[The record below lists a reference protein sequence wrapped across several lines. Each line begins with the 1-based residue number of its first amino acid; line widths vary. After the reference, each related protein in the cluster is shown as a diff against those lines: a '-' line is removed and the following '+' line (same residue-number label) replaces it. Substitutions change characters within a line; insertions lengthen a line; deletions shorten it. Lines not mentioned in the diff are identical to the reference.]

1 MKQYYYQNN
10 YGVVA
15 CKKVCRC
22 APIFNFFC
30 GPPKFFHRGKFI
42 PKIVI
47 FRDFCGCRPTFLK
60 LRTVKFGMR
69 VQTWDS
75 LYQAKFCKNRLRGY
89 TPFGQIYTK
98 NTNFGNFIFFKSTV
112 VKFGMRVGTRD
123 TLPKAKCCKN
133 RLRGYTPFGQIYTEN
148 YQFRRFW
155 GL

>member
-1 MKQYYYQNN
+1 MVSLHARRFVGVHLYSTFSVDPQNFSIGENLYQ
-10 YGVVA
+10 
-15 CKKVCRC
+15 KL
-22 APIFNFFC
+22 
-30 GPPKFFHRGKFI
+30 
-42 PKIVI
+42 I

-112 VKFGMRVGTRD
+112 VKFGMRVRTRD
-123 TLPKAKCCKN
+123 SFPKPNFVKIA
-133 RLRGYTPFGQIYTEN
+133 
-148 YQFRRFW
+148 
-155 GL
+155 